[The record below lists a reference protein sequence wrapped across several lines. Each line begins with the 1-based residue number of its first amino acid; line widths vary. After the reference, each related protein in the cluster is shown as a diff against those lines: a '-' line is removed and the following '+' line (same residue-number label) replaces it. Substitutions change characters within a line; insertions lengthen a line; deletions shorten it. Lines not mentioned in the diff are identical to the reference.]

1 MADEDESVMR
11 RTYVFTPESDGE
23 TGTVEQGESVMRRKL
38 PN

>member
-23 TGTVEQGESVMRRKL
+23 TGIVEAGSVMRREL